1 MAPGAGRVHGTEM
14 APPPGVRLHRF
25 VLALLRARA
34 QHRGARARNRRSV
47 FSGAWHRVP
56 VGCMAPRWHR
66 HQAFVCI
73 ALFWHFFVLV
83 LSIAVLVLV
92 IDALCFQ
99 VHGTGCRVTIGSC
112 VLRLQVQGPRAF
124 LVRSMKRACLKL
136 KRLQRMIHR
145 RPEARGGS
153 AGNASLQK

>member
-1 MAPGAGRVHGTEM
+1 MPHFVLVLSIAVLVLVIDALCFQVHGT
-14 APPPGVRLHRF
+14 GC
-25 VLALLRARA
+25 
-34 QHRGARARNRRSV
+34 RS
-47 FSGAWHRVP
+47 F
-56 VGCMAPRWHR
+56 
-66 HQAFVCI
+66 QAFVCI

-99 VHGTGCRVTIGSC
+99 VRGTGCRVTIGSC
-112 VLRLQVQGPRAF
+112 VLPLQVQGPRAF